1 MPPVIVH
8 INRNNIVKDRL
19 PSCTYSENYAT
30 CEFIGNYCDEPKT
43 FSVRPNVD
51 LNSSKTNVQQRDSI
65 LPPDD
70 LISYFNSTLDENSFN
85 PNLITN
91 DPLATPIS
99 TQKNHFTLIH
109 LINYSTPLRPPPF
122 LHPPIS
128 SLYLHYYSF
137 PFILFLLPSPIYQLL
152 KNPPPV
158 YLCHPS

>member
-122 LHPPIS
+122 LPPLSVNSIS
-128 SLYLHYYSF
+128 IIIHSHSFFSYFLPLYINS
-137 PFILFLLPSPIYQLL
+137 
-152 KNPPPV
+152 
-158 YLCHPS
+158 